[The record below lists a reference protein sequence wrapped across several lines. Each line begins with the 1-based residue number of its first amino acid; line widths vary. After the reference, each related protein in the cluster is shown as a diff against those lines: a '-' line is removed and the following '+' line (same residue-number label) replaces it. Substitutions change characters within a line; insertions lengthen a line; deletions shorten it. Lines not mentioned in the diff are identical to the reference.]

1 MKFLI
6 FLTLMTICAA
16 FCSCSKGWEDIE
28 IMPPVI
34 NYRVV
39 EISKRFT
46 NPPDL
51 NIDKTWRPYKTVEH
65 SLPEGVDSN
74 AYVGVI
80 DTLISTCSIDKMDS
94 LFKIEI
100 RTFVIK

>member
-28 IMPPVI
+28 IMPPAKKVFI
-34 NYRVV
+34 
-39 EISKRFT
+39 ISNRFT
-46 NPPDL
+46 NPPSL
-51 NIDKTWRPYKTVEH
+51 NPDKTWKPYKIITE
-65 SLPEGVDSN
+65 EIKGVDWQG
-74 AYVGVI
+74 YYGVKP
-80 DTLISTCSIDKMDS
+80 DTLISTCSIDKRDS

-100 RTFVIK
+100 RTFEIR